1 MILVI
6 RSKWGPRLVLL
17 AAATLI
23 TLGTT
28 GLGLVVATWHADG
41 PVGRVPG
48 VSGAVALT
56 FDDGPDPRN
65 TPAILDIL
73 GKYGAH
79 ATFFSV
85 GKEVENFPEITKR
98 AVSEGH
104 EIGSHSYSHARITT
118 LSVDRFAE
126 ELDRAEDIVMK
137 AGARKPLCFRPPYG
151 ALTPG
156 AMKLLA
162 ERGYYVVLW
171 VCESND
177 WVRISEGQIVKGV
190 LETVRPGS
198 IILMHDGGGPRPRT
212 IGALPRIIEGLLERG
227 YHCVTVSELIK
238 LAEEH

>member
-1 MILVI
+1 MILII
-6 RSKWGPRLVLL
+6 RPKWALRLALL
-17 AAATLI
+17 AAAALI

-28 GLGLVVATWHADG
+28 GLGLAVATWHADG
-41 PVGRVPG
+41 PLGRVPG
-48 VSGAVALT
+48 VAGAVALT

-73 GKYGAH
+73 SKYGAH

-85 GKEVENFPEITKR
+85 GKEVENYPEITRR
-98 AVSEGH
+98 AISEGH

-118 LSVDRFAE
+118 FAE
-126 ELDRAEDIVMK
+126 ELDRSEEVVVK
-137 AGARKPLCFRPPYG
+137 AGGKRPVCFRPPYG

-156 AMKLLA
+156 AMKMLA

-177 WVRISEGQIVKGV
+177 WVRISEGQIVSRV

-212 IGALPRIIEGLLERG
+212 IGALPRIIEGLLGQG
-227 YHCVTVSELIK
+227 YRCITVSELIK
-238 LAEEH
+238 LAEEQ

>member
-1 MILVI
+1 MIFVI
-6 RSKWGPRLVLL
+6 RSRWGLRLALL
-17 AAATLI
+17 AAAALI

-28 GLGLVVATWHADG
+28 GLGLVVTTWHADG

-73 GKYGAH
+73 AKYGAH

-85 GKEVENFPEITKR
+85 GKEVENFPDITRR
-98 AVSEGH
+98 AVAEGH
-104 EIGSHSYSHARITT
+104 EIGSHSYSHARLTT

-126 ELDRAEDIVMK
+126 ELDRSEEAVMK
-137 AGARKPLCFRPPYG
+137 AGGRKPVCFRPPYG

-156 AMKLLA
+156 AMKILA

-177 WVRISEGQIVKGV
+177 WVRISEAQIVSRV
-190 LETVRPGS
+190 LTNVRPGA
-198 IILMHDGGGPRPRT
+198 IVLMHDGGGPRPRT
-212 IGALPRIIEGLLERG
+212 VGALPKIIEGLLEQG
-227 YHCVTVSELIK
+227 YRCVTVSELIK
-238 LAEEH
+238 LAEER